1 MGCNNRRI
9 NKNIINFLFIGLLFI
24 GLPNY
29 VLSKE
34 IIPLLM
40 DKEISVKRENREAF
54 AAPIP
59 SLNLSKMRLFTGGR
73 HLFRRSWTAAPS
85 SVKSLDGLGPVFNRV
100 SCSGC
105 HVKDGRGKPPEEG
118 SNKFRSMVIKLGLIK
133 NNKLEPDPNYGF
145 QLNDKSILGVPYEG
159 KALINYEKK
168 TIFFNDGSYIHLST
182 PNYYFSSLS
191 FGPFHKDT
199 KYSGR
204 VAPAVFGLGL
214 IEAIKEEDIL
224 KKSDPNDIDNDGVS
238 GRPHYI
244 LDIISNSKKI
254 GKFGW
259 KATRASLLHHIAG
272 AASQDMGL
280 TSNIFPKQNCIKT
293 QIKCIAQISGGS
305 PEMSDEQ
312 INRLL
317 IYMQTLAPPR
327 QRKLKNKVVS
337 NGNDLFNKI
346 GCDKCHTP
354 SYKTG
359 SHEKHSELSNKI
371 IKPYSD
377 FLLHDMGPSLDDSLI
392 EGQALSSEWKT
403 PPLWGIGLIKKVNKH
418 TRFLHDGRAKS
429 IEEAII
435 WHGGEAEEI
444 KNNYLNL
451 NKEERNH
458 ILKFLNSL

>member
-1 MGCNNRRI
+1 MSL
-9 NKNIINFLFIGLLFI
+9 FLGLSR
-24 GLPNY
+24 Y
-29 VLSKE
+29 VSGQE
-34 IIPLLM
+34 VITLLM

-59 SLNLSKMRLFTGGR
+59 SLNLSKMRFFTGGR
-73 HLFRRSWTAAPS
+73 HLFRRSWTSAPS

-118 SNKFRSMVIKLGLIK
+118 STKFRSMVIKLGLIK
-133 NNKLEPDPNYGF
+133 NNKLRPDPNYGF

-159 KALINYEKK
+159 KAKINYDKK
-168 TIFFNDGSYIHLST
+168 IIFYNDGSSISLSI
-182 PNYYFSSLS
+182 PKYSFQSLS
-191 FGPFHKDT
+191 FGPLHKDT

-204 VAPAVFGLGL
+204 VAPPVFGLGL
-214 IEAIKEEDIL
+214 IEAISEKDIL
-224 KKSDPNDIDNDGVS
+224 KKSDPNDKDNDGIS

-244 LDIISNSKKI
+244 LDPISNTKKV

-259 KATRASLLHHIAG
+259 KATRASLLHHITG
-272 AASQDMGL
+272 AAFQDMGL
-280 TSNIFPKQNCIKT
+280 TSNIFPNQNCMTIQK
-293 QIKCIAQISGGS
+293 KCIAQISGGE
-305 PEMSDEQ
+305 PEISHEQ

-327 QRKLKNKVVS
+327 QRKPTNKIIS
-337 NGNDLFNKI
+337 NGNSLFHEI
-346 GCDKCHTP
+346 GCNKCHTP
-354 SYKTG
+354 SYKTNL
-359 SHEKHSELSNKI
+359 HENHSELNYKI

-377 FLLHDMGPSLDDSLI
+377 FLLHDMGPDLDDSLK

-418 TRFLHDGRAKS
+418 TRFLHDGRARS

-435 WHGGEAEEI
+435 WHGGEAEKA

-451 NKEERNH
+451 NKKERNYL
-458 ILKFLNSL
+458 LKFLNSL